1 MVQSPKMPRIW
12 DQKGFFPF
20 CLEPLTPVTI
30 GSGEDLSP
38 LDYVIRKQGES
49 YVLHLVNTQD
59 WLSDMHEKSDIQNAL
74 NNGNILR
81 LRVLMDEFLDEKVY
95 SIGSI
100 PIHLN
105 ALAEQVHGRIKN
117 PQSLS
122 KAEIQPFIR
131 NDFTMTAFVPGSSLK
146 GALSTPLIDDLDHG
160 KIKNFVNRSGSRNAY
175 MYALKDMFG
184 EITEHSMQAL
194 KVSDIPVPMGGTY
207 LVAAKEVKRSVERQS
222 TPKVPCEALRP
233 LSEGGRP
240 LYGHLHMATV
250 NGVPTLLMPNG
261 QKYSVERLNE
271 ICNKFYSTRYHNEMA
286 NFYKLSHL
294 QQVSRQLESV
304 TERIEHLK
312 KGEFLLRLGHYSH
325 IECVTVTQNDPKL
338 KKGYGKTRT
347 LADGILPFGWVILRI
362 CDKDEYVAQLEKIEK
377 EISKNCSEYRIRR
390 EERLV
395 ALEKRLQQEELKR
408 QEIEKKRKEEEDAR
422 AKEEEAKAREAEFMA
437 SLSPEERMIY
447 AVQQPSATEAQSMEL
462 FSQIESLEGE
472 SRLKAAQALKDCWQ
486 RLKKWDGKLSKKQA
500 VKVKVVMEILNA
512 TSS

>member
-12 DQKGFFPF
+12 DQKGFLPF
-20 CLEPLTPVTI
+20 CLESLTPVTI

-38 LDYVIRKQGES
+38 LDYVIRKHGES
-49 YVLHLVNTQD
+49 YVLHLVDTQD

-74 NNGNILR
+74 NNGDILR

-95 SIGSI
+95 STGAI
-100 PIHLN
+100 PIHRN
-105 ALAEQVHGRIKN
+105 ALAEQVRERIKN
-117 PQSLS
+117 PESLS

-160 KIKNFVNRSGSRNAY
+160 KIKNFVNRFRSEKEY
-175 MYALKDMFG
+175 MHG
-184 EITEHSMQAL
+184 EITEHAMQAL

-207 LVAAKEVKRSVERQS
+207 LVAAKEVRRIRGGQS
-222 TPKVPCEALRP
+222 TQKVPCEALCP
-233 LSEGGRP
+233 LSEGGKP

-250 NGVPTLLMPNG
+250 NGVPALLMPNG
-261 QKYSVERLNE
+261 PKYSVERLNE
-271 ICNKFYSTRYHNEMA
+271 ICNKFYSTRYLNEMA

-325 IECVTVTQNDPKL
+325 IECVTVTENDPKHE
-338 KKGYGKTRT
+338 KGYGKTRT

-377 EISKNCSEYRIRR
+377 EISETSGKYRVLR

-408 QEIEKKRKEEEDAR
+408 QEIEKRRREEADAR
-422 AKEEEAKAREAEFMA
+422 AKEEEAKAREAEIMA
-437 SLSPEERMIY
+437 SLSPEERLIY

-462 FSQIESLEGE
+462 YSKIESLQGE
-472 SRLKAAQALKDCWQ
+472 SKLKAAQALKECWQ

-500 VKVKVVMEILNA
+500 SKVKVVMEILNG
-512 TSS
+512 